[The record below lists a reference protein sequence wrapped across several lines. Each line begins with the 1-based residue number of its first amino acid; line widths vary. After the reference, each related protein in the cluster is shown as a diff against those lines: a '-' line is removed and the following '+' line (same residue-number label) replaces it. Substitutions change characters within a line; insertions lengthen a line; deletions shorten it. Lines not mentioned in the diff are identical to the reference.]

1 MKNIFENENSK
12 VKKSELSQGSF
23 RKMMEA
29 REEELPELKDSIRR
43 ALKDYSGQNIAIII
57 IDEDEN
63 GDAEGASVL
72 IAGVGKLESQI
83 AMAKTLHRASET
95 IVEDLME
102 VSKGDVKAM
111 LQIASAI
118 ISDTVDEDDKPKK
131 GKKQYERLL

>member
-131 GKKQYERLL
+131 GKK

>member
-1 MKNIFENENSK
+1 MKNIFESENRKS
-12 VKKSELSQGSF
+12 KKSELSQGSF

-83 AMAKTLHRASET
+83 AMAKTLQRASET

-131 GKKQYERLL
+131 GKK